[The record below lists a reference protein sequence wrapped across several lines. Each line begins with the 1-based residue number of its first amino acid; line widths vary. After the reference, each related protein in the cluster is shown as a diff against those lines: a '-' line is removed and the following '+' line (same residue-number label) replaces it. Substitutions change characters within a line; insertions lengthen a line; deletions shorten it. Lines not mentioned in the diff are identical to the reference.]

1 MKSAISSIEKKAIIS
16 SHRYIHKRKQIIMK
30 FYFYHF
36 LFLGKYPMV
45 FLF

>member
-16 SHRYIHKRKQIIMK
+16 SHRYIHKKNQMIMK
-30 FYFYHF
+30 LYFYHF
-36 LFLGKYPMV
+36 LFLRKYPMV